1 MSADQSEQE
10 PRNARPKRVLPGVAA
25 HFIARSKLPHEQ
37 NEHDKARSY
46 TQMDSRERPIDGMPG
61 NLARAAG
68 RAFLKAEEVTKGAI
82 FDCHMCGQCILQ
94 QTALICPMRCPKG
107 MRNGPCGG
115 PSLDGKCEV
124 YPDKPCIWVE
134 IYRRSRR
141 YGLTGRMEKLQWP
154 VDWSLQGT
162 SAYGNVLNG
171 KWFTPRWS
179 EVLNRPK
186 PAVKAGTNPVQNHS
200 TSSDCADILLPA
212 GGSVEAMRSGPL
224 SLPRLEGTALES
236 MLNSGRFVVTAELG
250 PPRSANADFLRK
262 KAALLRGKV
271 AAVNVTDNAR
281 GMARLSSLAGC
292 LILQE
297 AGIEPVLQMSCRD
310 RNRIALQSELVSA
323 AALGINNVL
332 LLTGDHQRFGDDP
345 QAMGVFDLDGIS
357 LLALARRM
365 RDNGELLSGQKIAV
379 PPKLLLGAAA
389 NPEGEP
395 LDLQV
400 LRLQKKVAA
409 GADFI
414 QTQAVF
420 DIDHFKQWMAAV
432 RARGLHRETKIL
444 PGILLLNS
452 AERAR
457 FLSEHVPGMRISETI
472 VARLARAQDPR
483 EEGKK
488 LGQELIASLGEIEGV
503 AGVHIMTIAW
513 EEAIPEVL
521 AGVGLL

>member
-1 MSADQSEQE
+1 MSADHKEQE
-10 PRNARPKRVLPGVAA
+10 APGVNPKRLLPGVAA
-25 HFIARSKLPHEQ
+25 RFIARRKPSHEQ
-37 NEHDKARSY
+37 DGCDESRGYA
-46 TQMDSRERPIDGMPG
+46 QMDSGEQHSDGVAHE
-61 NLARAAG
+61 LARAAG
-68 RAFLKAEEVTKGAI
+68 RAFLKTEEATKGAI

-134 IYRRSRR
+134 IYQRSRR
-141 YGLTGRMEKLQWP
+141 FGLTGRVEKLQWP

-179 EVLNRPK
+179 EVLDQPRPE
-186 PAVKAGTNPVQNHS
+186 VKAGTN
-200 TSSDCADILLPA
+200 
-212 GGSVEAMRSGPL
+212 
-224 SLPRLEGTALES
+224 LES
-236 MLNSGRFVVTAELG
+236 MLNAGRFVVTAELG
-250 PPRSANADFLRK
+250 PPRSANADYLRK

-271 AAVNVTDNAR
+271 VAVNVTDNAR
-281 GMARLSSLAGC
+281 GTARLSSLAGC

-297 AGIEPVLQMSCRD
+297 MGIEPVLQMSCRD

-323 AALGINNVL
+323 PALGIHNVL

-345 QAMGVFDLDGIS
+345 QAMGVFDLDGVS

-365 RDNGELLSGQKIAV
+365 RDNAELLSGQKIPE
-379 PPKLLLGAAA
+379 PPSLLLGAAA

-400 LRLQKKVAA
+400 LRLQKKVEA

-432 RARGLHRETKIL
+432 RARGLHKATKIL
-444 PGILLLNS
+444 VGILLLNS
-452 AERAR
+452 AQRAR
-457 FLSEHVPGMRISETI
+457 FLSEHVPGMRISEAI
-472 VARLARAQDPR
+472 VARLAQAQDPR

-488 LGQELIASLGEIEGV
+488 LAQELIASLGEIEGV

-521 AGVGLL
+521 AAAGLS

>member
-1 MSADQSEQE
+1 M
-10 PRNARPKRVLPGVAA
+10 NAPAKSLKRQPLTVLATTVGEGTASVA
-25 HFIARSKLPHEQ
+25 
-37 NEHDKARSY
+37 
-46 TQMDSRERPIDGMPG
+46 RELG
-61 NLARAAG
+61 RAAG
-68 RAFLKAEEVTKGAI
+68 QAFLKSEELTKGAI

-115 PSLDGKCEV
+115 PSLDGQCEV

-134 IYRRSRR
+134 IYKRSQRF
-141 YGLTGRMEKLQWP
+141 GLTGRMEKLQWP

-179 EVLNRPK
+179 QVLDQQKSEPR
-186 PAVKAGTNPVQNHS
+186 AGTN
-200 TSSDCADILLPA
+200 
-212 GGSVEAMRSGPL
+212 
-224 SLPRLEGTALES
+224 LENA
-236 MLNSGRFVVTAELG
+236 LNSGRFVVTAELG
-250 PPRSANADFLRK
+250 PPRSANAELVRK
-262 KAALLRGKV
+262 KAALLHGKV

-281 GMARLSSLAGC
+281 GTARLSSLAGC

-297 AGIEPVLQMSCRD
+297 EGIEPVLQMSCRD
-310 RNRIALQSELVSA
+310 RNRIALQSELISA
-323 AALGINNVL
+323 SALGIGNVL

-345 QAMGVFDLDGIS
+345 QAMGVFDLDGDT
-357 LLALARRM
+357 LLALAHRL
-365 RDNGELLSGQKIAV
+365 RDNGELLSGQKILT
-379 PPKLLLGAAA
+379 PPRLLLGAAA

-395 LDLQV
+395 VDLQV

-420 DIDHFKQWMAAV
+420 DINHFQRWMTGV
-432 RARGLHRETKIL
+432 RALGLHQATKIL
-444 PGILLLNS
+444 VGILLLNS
-452 AERAR
+452 AERAN
-457 FLSEHVPGMRISETI
+457 FLRENVPGMRVSEA
-472 VARLARAQDPR
+472 VVERLARAEDSR

-488 LGQELIASLGEIEGV
+488 LAQELIQSLAEIEGV

>member
-1 MSADQSEQE
+1 MSTDQDVGAQFIT
-10 PRNARPKRVLPGVAA
+10 PTPDNRHDVGTQFITPKRRRLTVLGSTAGQGV
-25 HFIARSKLPHEQ
+25 
-37 NEHDKARSY
+37 
-46 TQMDSRERPIDGMPG
+46 SRVVSELGQ
-61 NLARAAG
+61 AAG
-68 RAFLKAEEVTKGAI
+68 QAFLKSEEISKGAL
-82 FDCHMCGQCILQ
+82 FDCHMCGICILQ

-115 PSLDGKCEV
+115 PSLDGLCEV
-124 YPDKPCIWVE
+124 YPDKTCIWVD
-134 IYRRSRR
+134 IYKRSQRF
-141 YGLTGRMEKLQWP
+141 GLLGRMEKLQWP

-171 KWFTPRWS
+171 KWFTPKWS
-179 EVLNRPK
+179 QVLNKPK
-186 PAVKAGTNPVQNHS
+186 AEPKAGTN
-200 TSSDCADILLPA
+200 
-212 GGSVEAMRSGPL
+212 
-224 SLPRLEGTALES
+224 LEQA
-236 MLNSGRFVVTAELG
+236 LNSGRFIVTAELG

-262 KAALLRGKV
+262 KAELLRGKV
-271 AAVNVTDNAR
+271 VAVNITDNAR

-310 RNRIALQSELVSA
+310 RNRIALQSELMSA
-323 AALGINNVL
+323 SALGIGNVL

-357 LLALARRM
+357 LLGLARRM
-365 RDNGELLSGQKIAV
+365 RDNGELLSGQHISV
-379 PPKLLLGAAA
+379 PPRLLLGAAA

-395 LDLQV
+395 VDLQV
-400 LRLQKKVAA
+400 LRLQKKVEA

-420 DIDHFKQWMAAV
+420 DLDHFQQWMARV
-432 RARGLHRETKIL
+432 RVLGLHQETKIL
-444 PGILLLNS
+444 VGVLLLNS

-457 FLSEHVPGMRISETI
+457 FIREKVPGMRVSEA
-472 VARLARAQDPR
+472 VVERLAQAENPN

-488 LGQELIASLGEIEGV
+488 MGQELIQSLAEVEGV
-503 AGVHIMTIAW
+503 AGVHVMTIAW

-521 AGVGLL
+521 AGAGLL